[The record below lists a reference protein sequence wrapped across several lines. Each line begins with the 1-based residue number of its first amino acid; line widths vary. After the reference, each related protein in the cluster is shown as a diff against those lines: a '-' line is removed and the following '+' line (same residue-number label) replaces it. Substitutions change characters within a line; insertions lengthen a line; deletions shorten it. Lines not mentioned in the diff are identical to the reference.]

1 MFPYSIIKNK
11 LYNIF
16 LIILRLI
23 VLLVEGKITE
33 KTNKYNLGE
42 YYLCSEECNKN
53 YYIDI
58 LCASNNLP
66 FTTNLYYILLY
77 ILLYY
82 LLFSF
87 SIPYAS

>member
-1 MFPYSIIKNK
+1 MVFPFSIIKNK

-16 LIILRLI
+16 FENTSLNCIACG
-23 VLLVEGKITE
+23 GKITE

-58 LCASNNLP
+58 LCASK
-66 FTTNLYYILLY
+66 
-77 ILLYY
+77 
-82 LLFSF
+82 
-87 SIPYAS
+87 